1 MSKAELEKGPE
12 AIGKIN
18 TALPYSDYQF
28 EIDLNGYKGRTFNDN
43 ILKVDLNNPNAGYN
57 LINNLFSKQGIKKIS
72 KITEES
78 KVAELKR
85 FQDFLFKN
93 NKKIDSNFDNTES
106 NIRINKFNDYLRIDP
121 SKDNLSTSID

>member
-28 EIDLNGYKGRTFNDN
+28 EIDLNGYKGRTFDDN

-57 LINNLFSKQGIKKIS
+57 LINNLFSKQGIKRF
-72 KITEES
+72 
-78 KVAELKR
+78 LKL
-85 FQDFLFKN
+85 Q
-93 NKKIDSNFDNTES
+93 KKA
-106 NIRINKFNDYLRIDP
+106 K
-121 SKDNLSTSID
+121 